1 MIRKLV
7 KMIDENERIGSLV
20 ASWRKSVGLS
30 QGRLADAIDTQQA
43 TISKLESGTYRLT
56 VEQLLSILN
65 ACGITLRE
73 AVNDIEEVFD
83 LADRPLWERIN
94 EQ

>member
-1 MIRKLV
+1 
-7 KMIDENERIGSLV
+7 MIDENERIGSLV
-20 ASWRKSVGLS
+20 ASWRKSAGLS